1 MDDLGGGCHM
11 VRKKAFDQVDRRRY
25 SEQVIQ
31 MVVAEIMSNNLAVGD
46 KLPGE
51 KGLTEQF
58 NVSRTVV
65 REALRVLEESGLVEI
80 RKGPKGGAFVTRS
93 FHKPVSNSLKN
104 LIAHGQ
110 ITIDHLFDVRALIEP
125 HVALQAARNATR
137 EDLEPLRILIDES
150 LAHTDDVAMLK
161 ANNIRFHLLLSR
173 AAGNPV
179 LSILME
185 SVIELVQEFSQGF
198 SDLRLGRAY
207 LRLHKQLL
215 TLIEERRAEE
225 AKQLISEEIGRV
237 RDRLKESLSGSA
249 VTPVRKKAKR

>member
-1 MDDLGGGCHM
+1 M
-11 VRKKAFDQVDRRRY
+11 VEKRAFNQIDRRRY

-31 MVVAEIMSNNLAVGD
+31 TVVAEIMSDNLALGD

-51 KGLTEQF
+51 KELTEEF

-93 FHKPVSNSLKN
+93 FHKPVSSSLKN

-125 HVALQAARNATR
+125 HIAVQAALNAKPA
-137 EDLEPLRILIDES
+137 DLEPLRALIEES
-150 LAHTDDVAMLK
+150 SANPDDVSLLK

-179 LSILME
+179 LSIVME
-185 SVIELVQEFSQGF
+185 SVIELVQEFSRNF
-198 SDLRLGRAY
+198 SDLSSGREYLQLHRRLLG
-207 LRLHKQLL
+207 
-215 TLIEERRAEE
+215 LIKEGRAEE
-225 AKQLISEEIGRV
+225 ARKLISEDISEL
-237 RDRLKESLSGSA
+237 RDRLRNSLSTSGRA
-249 VTPVRKKAKR
+249 VRGRRERA

>member
-1 MDDLGGGCHM
+1 M
-11 VRKKAFDQVDRRRY
+11 VRKKAFDQIDRRRY

-31 MVVAEIMSNNLAVGD
+31 VVVAEIMSGNLAIGD

-51 KGLTEQF
+51 KELGEQF

-93 FHKPVSNSLKN
+93 FHKPVSSSLKN

-110 ITIDHLFDVRALIEP
+110 ISIDHLFDVRALIEP
-125 HVALQAARNATR
+125 HIAVQAALNAKPA
-137 EDLEPLRILIDES
+137 DLEPLKALIEES
-150 LAHTDDVAMLK
+150 SAHDDDVALLK

-179 LSILME
+179 LSIVME
-185 SVIELVQEFSQGF
+185 SVIELMQELSRNF
-198 SDLRLGRAY
+198 SDLSYGREY
-207 LRLHKQLL
+207 LRLHRRLL
-215 TLIEERRAEE
+215 ELIGKRRAEE
-225 AKQLISEEIGRV
+225 ARKLISEDISNLK
-237 RDRLKESLSGSA
+237 DRLKSFLSHDQA
-249 VTPVRKKAKR
+249 IKRSSK

>member
-31 MVVAEIMSNNLAVGD
+31 MVVAEIMSNNLAIGD

-93 FHKPVSNSLKN
+93 FHKPVSSSLKN

-110 ITIDHLFDVRALIEP
+110 ITIDHLFAVRALIEP
-125 HVALQAARNATR
+125 HIAVQAALNAQPA
-137 EDLEPLRILIDES
+137 DLEPLRVLIEES
-150 LAHTDDVAMLK
+150 SAHQDDVSLLK

-179 LSILME
+179 LSIVME
-185 SVIELVQEFSQGF
+185 SVIELVQEFSRNF
-198 SDLRLGRAY
+198 SDLSSGREY
-207 LRLHKQLL
+207 LRLHRRLL
-215 TLIEERRAEE
+215 RFIQERRADE
-225 AKQLISEEIGRV
+225 ARKLISKDISNL
-237 RDRLKESLSGSA
+237 RDRLRNFLPTSDKSLHG
-249 VTPVRKKAKR
+249 VR

>member
-1 MDDLGGGCHM
+1 M
-11 VRKKAFDQVDRRRY
+11 VRKKAFNHIDRRRY
-25 SEQVIQ
+25 SEQVIK
-31 MVVAEIMSNNLAVGD
+31 MVVAEIMSDNLAIGD

-51 KGLTEQF
+51 KELTEEF

-93 FHKPVSNSLKN
+93 FHKPVSSSLKN

-125 HVALQAARNATR
+125 YIAVQTALNAKPD
-137 EDLEPLRILIDES
+137 DLEPMRVLIEES
-150 LAHTDDVAMLK
+150 SAHLDDASLLK

-179 LSILME
+179 LSIVME
-185 SVIELVQEFSQGF
+185 SVIELVQEFSQDF
-198 SDLRLGRAY
+198 SDSSLGREYLQLHRRLLRLI
-207 LRLHKQLL
+207 L
-215 TLIEERRAEE
+215 ERRAEE
-225 AKQLISEEIGRV
+225 ARKLISEDISQLRGRLRNFLSTSGRTV
-237 RDRLKESLSGSA
+237 RGRQER
-249 VTPVRKKAKR
+249 V

>member
-1 MDDLGGGCHM
+1 M
-11 VRKKAFDQVDRRRY
+11 VRKKAFDQIDRRRY

-31 MVVAEIMSNNLAVGD
+31 MVVAEIMSDTLAVGD

-51 KGLTEQF
+51 SELTRQF

-93 FHKPVSNSLKN
+93 FHKPVSSSLKN

-125 HVALQAARNATR
+125 HIAVQAALNAKPA
-137 EDLEPLRILIDES
+137 DLEPLRVLIEES
-150 LAHTDDVAMLK
+150 SAHQDDVSLLK

-173 AAGNPV
+173 AAGNPI
-179 LSILME
+179 LSIVME
-185 SVIELVQEFSQGF
+185 SVIELVQEFSRNF
-198 SDLRLGRAY
+198 SDSSLGKEYLQIHRRLLRLI
-207 LRLHKQLL
+207 Q
-215 TLIEERRAEE
+215 ERRAEE
-225 AKQLISEEIGRV
+225 ARKLISEDISKL
-237 RDRLKESLSGSA
+237 RDRLRKFLSTSGKSVRGS
-249 VTPVRKKAKR
+249 

>member
-1 MDDLGGGCHM
+1 
-11 VRKKAFDQVDRRRY
+11 
-25 SEQVIQ
+25 
-31 MVVAEIMSNNLAVGD
+31 
-46 KLPGE
+46 
-51 KGLTEQF
+51 
-58 NVSRTVV
+58 
-65 REALRVLEESGLVEI
+65 
-80 RKGPKGGAFVTRS
+80 
-93 FHKPVSNSLKN
+93 
-104 LIAHGQ
+104 
-110 ITIDHLFDVRALIEP
+110 
-125 HVALQAARNATR
+125 
-137 EDLEPLRILIDES
+137 
-150 LAHTDDVAMLK
+150 MLK

-249 VTPVRKKAKR
+249 GTPVRKKAKR